1 MRIRSAQVPP
11 THDDID
17 SILRGGASAD
27 GSKRHPALLRR
38 LRQAFF
44 LDREGRPLSARE
56 RLVEQYKKDGLVLFL
71 GAGVSVGSGIPSW
84 PRLAESM
91 LHSSG
96 VTPEEFDSVKKALP
110 SYVVQFELARQLLG
124 ADSKFVGAIY
134 RELYKGLECKSQLEN
149 IPRKY
154 EDQVGW
160 SGWSDLATALQ
171 TNETLK
177 AVGDLLIVY
186 DGTKPRRNPQIHAVL
201 TVNVDTLLELY
212 CEAQAGGKRV
222 VRMVDRAS
230 VGDHP
235 DQIAVYHLH
244 GTLDARGENLFRSA
258 PANLNASDL
267 QGVID
272 DLLPELVFRE
282 SEYYETIANATSF
295 VNHTPQ
301 SFLRRHNVLFI
312 GTSLDDLNMRRWL
325 FDSFRERVLH
335 RSRYLREFYWRRY
348 PDAEH
353 EAELESRRH
362 FWLRPQTETDGT
374 TWEVPKH
381 HVESVMRKLG
391 VEIVWC
397 TDYDDMRRCLEEIR
411 SHGRDPEFGRRPA
424 EGPS

>member
-17 SILRGGASAD
+17 SILRGDASAD
-27 GSKRHPALLRR
+27 GSKRHAALLRR

-44 LDREGRPLSARE
+44 LDREGQPVSARE

-84 PRLAESM
+84 PRLAESV
-91 LHSSG
+91 LQSSG
-96 VTPEEFDSVKKALP
+96 VTPEEVDSVKKALP

-124 ADSKFVGAIY
+124 ADSKFLGAIY
-134 RELYKGLECKSQLEN
+134 KELYKGLECKSQLES

-160 SGWSDLATALQ
+160 SGWPELATALQ

-177 AVGDLLIVY
+177 AVADLLIVY

-201 TVNVDTLLELY
+201 TVNADTLLELY
-212 CEAQAGGKRV
+212 CEARAGGKRV

-258 PANLNASDL
+258 PANLNPSDL
-267 QGVID
+267 QDVSD

-301 SFLRRHNVLFI
+301 SLLLVHLLRFI
-312 GTSLDDLNMRRWL
+312 
-325 FDSFRERVLH
+325 
-335 RSRYLREFYWRRY
+335 
-348 PDAEH
+348 
-353 EAELESRRH
+353 
-362 FWLRPQTETDGT
+362 
-374 TWEVPKH
+374 
-381 HVESVMRKLG
+381 RK
-391 VEIVWC
+391 
-397 TDYDDMRRCLEEIR
+397 
-411 SHGRDPEFGRRPA
+411 
-424 EGPS
+424 